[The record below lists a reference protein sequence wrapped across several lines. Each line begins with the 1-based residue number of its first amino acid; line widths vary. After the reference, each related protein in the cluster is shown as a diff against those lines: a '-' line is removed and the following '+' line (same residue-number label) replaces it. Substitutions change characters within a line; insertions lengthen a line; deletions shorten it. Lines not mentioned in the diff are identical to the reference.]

1 MQNNSIL
8 KKLFLFIIIFS
19 ISCGT
24 SYGAARGIASRGGTE
39 SAINN
44 GTKVTTAAQNT
55 VGGTCQ
61 EKFNGCMDAFCM
73 MDNEDGGR
81 CICSDQIFELNKQ
94 KSEIDNVLLSA
105 TKLATSGETA
115 LETARSQKSQ
125 VRSRG
130 RVDLSAWDSVSQT
143 DAEDTNEKESDF
155 GTAKFVEYADVC
167 IEKMPECKSNFD
179 FIKTMYNQQIK
190 SDCMAYKN
198 ALKDKSKSSNE
209 KLATAQRA
217 LRTTAHNQLTAANK
231 YDLGQCTVEFRKCM
245 QETGGCGTDF
255 SACVGSGRGIYK
267 ISGPSTQ
274 IDISSG
280 TYSIL
285 SAKKPLCESVTKSC
299 VAVADQVWDTFLRES
314 AVSLKNAE
322 LIAENKTRQ
331 DCIGNVSDCFLTA
344 CKDNIDPN
352 DPDGSYDMCLTRPA
366 SMLSFCKNDL
376 KQCGVDAS
384 SEKTAEKSQIWDY
397 VLARLASMR
406 VDSCTTAVKECMQS
420 DDRCGADYSQCVGLD
435 TDTIIRMCPYDKLT
449 GCQQKYGETDV
460 RGDAVYDALSSM
472 ITGLMVNIDNEL
484 LSACQNAVDEA
495 MIRVCGNTTNCN
507 NLTVNTANL
516 GANSL
521 DYKICEYALT
531 EDRMFINYE
540 SCYSDATK
548 IPDTDLGRVVGSK
561 EKKLGPV
568 KPLLGTLDG
577 TIYWNLINFDEN
589 GVLTTVDEYFEIVDD
604 DSTMTEM
611 QRDRINNEISLVQRN
626 INSAIDI
633 IESDPT
639 VQYCM
644 TGREVQGMKK
654 LMGNQVPRFPN
665 LTKQTRMLIANSAL
679 DIARNNYYTRYNELS
694 EKQLK
699 DKSIIAERQAEILGE
714 NGKDA
719 LRDSARQSCV
729 ALAEISAM
737 PRSLEPPKSRW
748 GEIIVA
754 AVIVAAIIVASIFTF
769 GGAAAAGAAA
779 GAAVTATTASSSLG
793 VAAAAG
799 TTAMAAATAG
809 SSVAVGVAAT
819 TTAMGMAA
827 AGMTGIGAAAAGT
840 IGAFL
845 GASTLT
851 ASIALG
857 ATVISGIAAAAGGLA
872 FGATTL
878 LDNNVVFNETKTENQ
893 EMTGHFEID
902 SFDFKEEITTTFN
915 MDTMNC
921 EKCTVSYKCEKIK
934 NPPFGQKHCVEWAK
948 PSKKCTDIQF

>member
-1 MQNNSIL
+1 MQNNSVL
-8 KKLFLFIIIFS
+8 RKLFLFVFVFS
-19 ISCGT
+19 ISCST
-24 SYGAARGIASRGGTE
+24 SYGAARNVASRGGTE

-44 GTKVTTAAQNT
+44 GTKVTSATQNT
-55 VGGTCQ
+55 VDLTCQ
-61 EKFNGCMDAFCM
+61 EKFNGCMDAFCI

-81 CICSDQIFELNKQ
+81 CICSDKIFELNKQ
-94 KSEIDNVLLSA
+94 KSEIDKVLISTAKIA
-105 TKLATSGETA
+105 TGAEIELQSPRNRNNSEIRK
-115 LETARSQKSQ
+115 RN
-125 VRSRG
+125 G
-130 RVDLSAWDSVSQT
+130 RIDLSAWET
-143 DAEDTNEKESDF
+143 DFSDDEENEETILSSESNY
-155 GTAKFVEYADVC
+155 GTAKFIEYADIC
-167 IEKMPECKSNFD
+167 IEKIPECKSNFD
-179 FIKTMYNQQIK
+179 FIQAIYNQQIK
-190 SDCMAYKN
+190 SDCLAYEN
-198 ALKDKSKSSNE
+198 ALKVQSKQNNE
-209 KLATAQRA
+209 KLAQTQRTLRSTAYK
-217 LRTTAHNQLTAANK
+217 QLTATNK
-231 YDLGQCTVEFRKCM
+231 YDLGQCTVEFKKCM

-344 CKDNIDPN
+344 CKDNIDPT
-352 DPDGSYDMCLTRPA
+352 DPAGSYDMCLTRPA
-366 SMLSFCKNDL
+366 SMLSFCKNEL

-420 DDRCGADYSQCVGLD
+420 PDRCGADYSQCVGLD

-449 GCQQKYGETDV
+449 GCQQKYGVTNV
-460 RGDAVYDALSSM
+460 RDDAIYDTLSSM
-472 ITGLMVNIDNEL
+472 ITGLMVNIDNDL

-495 MIRVCGNTTNCN
+495 MLRVCGDTTNCN
-507 NLTVNTANL
+507 KITLTSAGL

-531 EDRMFINYE
+531 EDRMYINYE

-568 KPLLGTLDG
+568 KPLLGLLDG
-577 TIYWNLINFDEN
+577 TIYWNSITFNDN
-589 GVLTTVDEYFEIVDD
+589 GVLTTVDEYFETIEDK
-604 DSTMTEM
+604 DSYTE
-611 QRDRINNEISLVQRN
+611 QQHDRIANELALVQRN
-626 INSAIDI
+626 IDSTINM

-644 TGREVQGMKK
+644 TGREVPGMKK
-654 LMGNQVPRFPN
+654 LMGKQVPRFPN
-665 LTKQTRMLIANSAL
+665 LTKQTRMLIANKTL
-679 DIARNNYYTRYNELS
+679 DVVRDNYYNRYDELNER
-694 EKQLK
+694 QLK
-699 DKSIIAERQAEILGE
+699 DKTIIAERQAEILGQ

-729 ALAEISAM
+729 ALAEMSAI
-737 PRSLEPPKSRW
+737 PRSIEPPKNRL
-748 GEIIVA
+748 G
-754 AVIVAAIIVASIFTF
+754 AVIIGTVVVVAAIVAGIFTF
-769 GGAAAAGAAA
+769 GTGTAAILGVASTVGTVFGAGTAISSVAIGAITILGGAAAIGMGAEA
-779 GAAVTATTASSSLG
+779 
-793 VAAAAG
+793 
-799 TTAMAAATAG
+799 
-809 SSVAVGVAAT
+809 
-819 TTAMGMAA
+819 
-827 AGMTGIGAAAAGT
+827 
-840 IGAFL
+840 
-845 GASTLT
+845 
-851 ASIALG
+851 
-857 ATVISGIAAAAGGLA
+857 
-872 FGATTL
+872 L
-878 LDNNVVFNETKTENQ
+878 LDNNVVFNETTSEKQ
-893 EMTGHFEID
+893 ETTGYFEID
-902 SFDFKEEITTTFN
+902 SFDFKEEVTTTFN

-934 NPPFGQKHCVEWAK
+934 NPPFGQKHCAKWAEPVE
-948 PSKKCTDIQF
+948 KCTNIQF